1 VDFWTDLH
9 LQNVSPDYLRG
20 GMAAAVAVGIVYCF
34 LGYRLFKAV
43 LVCTGFCLAG
53 AVAGAI
59 TGALTQGNLL
69 FAGIAA
75 AAGGLAGALALLFLY
90 PVGVVCLGVLTGVLL
105 AHVILGPRLESWA
118 PSAMLG
124 MAVFGGLVALVFE
137 RAVMTVATAI
147 IGGWLAAHGIAFFI
161 LGATSIGEMEVV
173 AVQPHARWT
182 LLTCWTVLTAAGVIT
197 QFATHT
203 PKPGEKPR

>member
-1 VDFWTDLH
+1 MDFWTNLH
-9 LQNVSPDYLRG
+9 LQSVSPDYLRG
-20 GMAAAVAVGIVYCF
+20 GVAASVAVGMLYCF

-53 AVAGAI
+53 AAAGVIAGAV
-59 TGALTQGNLL
+59 TQGNLL

-75 AAGGLAGALALLFLY
+75 AAGGLAGALTFLFLY
-90 PVGVVCLGVLTGVLL
+90 HAGVVCLGVLTGVLL
-105 AHVILGPRLESWA
+105 ANVILGARLEPWV

-124 MAVFGGLVALVFE
+124 TAIFAGLVALVFE

-147 IGGWLAAHGIAFFI
+147 IGGWVAAHGIAFFI
-161 LGATSIGEMEVV
+161 LGATSIGEME
-173 AVQPHARWT
+173 AAAEQPHARWT
-182 LLTCWTVLTAAGVIT
+182 LLTCWIVLAAAGAIT

-203 PKPGEKPR
+203 PKAGEEGA